1 MLWSPDAV
9 VPEQTPQESPSST
22 AGLWEQQDPSQP
34 HGHSGVTHVAGW
46 GLGSGDQGG
55 EDVSESSAW
64 EGRTELQVPALA
76 QQRALPKHSRPN
88 KRQQHIAYR

>member
-9 VPEQTPQESPSST
+9 VPEQTPRESSSST

-34 HGHSGVTHVAGW
+34 HGHSGVTRVAGW
-46 GLGSGDQGG
+46 GLGSGDWGG

-64 EGRTELQVPALA
+64 GGGPSCRSP
-76 QQRALPKHSRPN
+76 PWHSTVLSPN
-88 KRQQHIAYR
+88 TARQIKGSST